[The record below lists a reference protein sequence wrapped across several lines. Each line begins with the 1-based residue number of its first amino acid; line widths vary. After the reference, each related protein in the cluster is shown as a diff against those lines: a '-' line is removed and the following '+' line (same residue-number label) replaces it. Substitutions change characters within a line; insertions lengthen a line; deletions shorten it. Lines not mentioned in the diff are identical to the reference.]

1 MLLLPPMVTKRQLGL
16 AFILLGVLAIVGS
29 FAVDLV
35 GAGQFQGI
43 GPAQQ
48 RILILSGLGILVGLT
63 LLPLGDR
70 PA

>member
-1 MLLLPPMVTKRQLGL
+1 MITKRLLGIG
-16 AFILLGVLAIVGS
+16 FILIGLLGIATMFIR
-29 FAVDLV
+29 DLV
-35 GAGQFQGI
+35 GAAQFEGI

-48 RILILSGLGILVGLT
+48 LALVVGGVIILVGLS

>member
-1 MLLLPPMVTKRQLGL
+1 MITKRLLGIG
-16 AFILLGVLAIVGS
+16 FILIGVAAIVGM
-29 FAVDLV
+29 FGMDLV

-48 RILILSGLGILVGLT
+48 KALLAAGVIILVGVT
-63 LLPLGDR
+63 LLPLGDK